1 MEGGGGHEDFSDT
14 EADTSGAEGVAGTDP
29 GEAEVEPEVTVRR
42 HNYNLRPKR
51 RAADP
56 DGDDVQAK
64 GIEIAPGAGVV
75 ADNNHAGGRDAGE
88 AGKKRGANHDS
99 SLPATRKDK
108 VDSNPVGRESPRTPD
123 PRDRVVDRSGGVAW
137 DIPVTRAKG
146 RARRSNEKADKRKA
160 AAAARRRGPDANA
173 VPPARTHSGDSSP
186 ESGDEP
192 SWEEWDAFRR
202 GRSADRL
209 RRAPLP
215 DASPQPNELRRPGDF
230 PRPPDVGRKVENRL
244 EPETSN
250 LLERSAP
257 VEPGRG
263 RKFDNYIEHA
273 AELSYLV
280 YFSCLPRV

>member
-1 MEGGGGHEDFSDT
+1 MESEEDKRESSDS
-14 EADTSGAEGVAGTDP
+14 EEGSSGSESVEGPDAVA
-29 GEAEVEPEVTVRR
+29 AEVEPEVAAAR
-42 HNYNLRPKR
+42 HNYNLRSKR
-51 RAADP
+51 KVPDP
-56 DGDDVQAK
+56 TRELELTVKDS
-64 GIEIAPGAGVV
+64 IASGAGVE
-75 ADNNHAGGRDAGE
+75 ADKNHVGGRDAGE

-108 VDSNPVGRESPRTPD
+108 VDSDPVGRESSRTTD

-146 RARRSNEKADKRKA
+146 RTRRPNEKADKRSA
-160 AAAARRRGPDANA
+160 AAAARRRDLDADA
-173 VPPARTHSGDSSP
+173 VPPARTQSGDSSP

-202 GRSADRL
+202 ERLADRL
-209 RRAPLP
+209 RRAPLS

-230 PRPPDVGRKVENRL
+230 PRSPDVERKVENRL
-244 EPETSN
+244 EPRTSN

-263 RKFDNYIEHA
+263 REFDTCMESLLLI
-273 AELSYLV
+273 V
-280 YFSCLPRV
+280 GIRFKRTSC